1 MPVPVF
7 CWIIEKIYKKEGI
20 VLKDVDSIS
29 MREKV
34 ASFYLYFISF
44 LGLITITISLLEIKI
59 PSHLTILVLLVLF
72 MGITEYFPVRFWRGV
87 SSLSFPIIYSML
99 LLFGTHITALAL
111 VFVTLIIHL
120 LRRSPMERMLFNSTQ
135 HALSLVLA
143 EWFSS
148 KCMVWFS
155 SVINMEVLYENLLF
169 LLLFSIFFCFFNNL
183 FYDLLMVLL
192 PQTYSIHRWNQKNIS
207 VFFCESFCLFYAVLI
222 HILDSQYSLELKGI
236 IVLFFFFPLVAIS
249 IISSF
254 SARIRME
261 KERLYEFFLITT
273 EISRGLSG
281 GNLQH
286 IKKSLKGFL
295 GIQAYVLWTKDEGEW
310 NIQLRDGKLK
320 NDITDYSDEKGEFCK
335 ITENTVFNNW
345 KVGTA
350 PGDGVFEDVIRSL
363 VYFPLIVNNE
373 LIGMFVAGKSR
384 GAGFFP
390 EDVQLLATFSNQ
402 LANIVKTRILIS
414 EQEKRMILEE
424 RNRIAR
430 EIHDGIAQALAGVIF
445 QLESAQ
451 KKYHDKPIDMQQ
463 VVEKSIK
470 DLRESLGEVR
480 YSIYALKPY
489 PTQQLGLKQAIA
501 SKIKSLKQE
510 YELDITY
517 HERGHSR
524 ALSFS
529 KERVIFDTLQESLQ
543 NIVKHAQAEE
553 IDVLLSY
560 QSEHVLL
567 KVKDNG
573 VGFSL
578 FESMVKTKH
587 EPHYGIL
594 HMNEQAEQLG
604 ATLQIDSSLGK
615 GTEITL
621 LIPDSQTRGA

>member
-1 MPVPVF
+1 M
-7 CWIIEKIYKKEGI
+7 
-20 VLKDVDSIS
+20 KDVNSIS
-29 MREKV
+29 TREKV

-59 PSHLTILVLLVLF
+59 PSHPTILILLLIF
-72 MGITEYFPVRFWRGV
+72 MGIAEYFPVRFWRGT
-87 SSLSFPIIYSML
+87 SSLTFPIIYAMNWQ
-99 LLFGTHITALAL
+99 FGIHITIIAI

-120 LRRSPMERMLFNSTQ
+120 HRRSPIQRMLFNSTQ
-135 HALSLVLA
+135 HALSLILA
-143 EWFSS
+143 EWFSNECLS
-148 KCMVWFS
+148 LLISRMDMS
-155 SVINMEVLYENLLF
+155 VLYEKLIS
-169 LLLFSIFFCFFNNL
+169 LLLFCLFFVFFNNRL
-183 FYDLLMVLL
+183 YDLLMVLL
-192 PQTYSIHRWNQKNIS
+192 PQPYSIYQWYKKTITVFLCETFGLSYAALMHLLSSTYSVEINEIT
-207 VFFCESFCLFYAVLI
+207 
-222 HILDSQYSLELKGI
+222 
-236 IVLFFFFPLVAIS
+236 VLFFFFPLVVIS
-249 IISSF
+249 VISSF
-254 SARIRME
+254 SVRIRME
-261 KERLYEFFLITT
+261 KERLYELFLITT
-273 EISRGLSG
+273 EISRGLTG
-281 GNLQH
+281 GNLKH
-286 IKKSLKGFL
+286 IKQALKGFF
-295 GIQAYVLWTKDEGEW
+295 GIQAYVIWTKDDGNW
-310 NIQLRDGKLK
+310 NLLLKDGKVKLDISDDSDKFEAFGEISK
-320 NDITDYSDEKGEFCK
+320 NL
-335 ITENTVFNNW
+335 VFNDW
-345 KVGTA
+345 KTGAA
-350 PGDGVFEDVIRSL
+350 PGDEIFNDVIRSL
-363 VYFPLIVNNE
+363 VYFPLSVNDE
-373 LIGMFVAGKSR
+373 LVGMFVAGKTR
-384 GAGFFP
+384 NAGFFP
-390 EDVQLLATFSNQ
+390 EDVQSLATFSNQ
-402 LANIVKTRILIS
+402 LANVVKTRILIS

-451 KKYHDKPIDMQQ
+451 KKYHDKPTDMQQ

-543 NIVKHAQAEE
+543 NIVKHAQAEK

-567 KVKDNG
+567 RVKDNG

-604 ATLQIDSSLGK
+604 ATLQIDSSVGK

>member
-1 MPVPVF
+1 M
-7 CWIIEKIYKKEGI
+7 
-20 VLKDVDSIS
+20 KDVDSIS

-59 PSHLTILVLLVLF
+59 PSHPTIIVLLILF

-99 LLFGTHITALAL
+99 LLFGTHITVLSL

-120 LRRSPMERMLFNSTQ
+120 LRRSPVERILFNSTQ
-135 HALSLVLA
+135 HALSLILA

-148 KCMVWFS
+148 KCMLLLTS
-155 SVINMEVLYENLLF
+155 GMNMAVLYEKLIF

-183 FYDLLMVLL
+183 FYDLLIVLL
-192 PQTYSIHRWNQKNIS
+192 PQPYSMRRWNQKNIS
-207 VFFCESFCLFYAVLI
+207 VFLCESFCLFYAALM
-222 HILDSQYSLELKGI
+222 HILGTQYRLEMNE
-236 IVLFFFFPLVAIS
+236 IVFFFFFFPLVAIS

-254 SARIRME
+254 SARVRME

-273 EISRGLSG
+273 EISRGLSD

-295 GIQAYVLWTKDEGEW
+295 GIQAYVLWTKDEDGW
-310 NIQLRDGKLK
+310 SIQLKDGKLK
-320 NDITDYSDEKGEFCK
+320 KKITDYSNDAEKFEE
-335 ITENTVFNNW
+335 ITKNTVLNNW
-345 KVGTA
+345 KIGTA

-363 VYFPLIVNNE
+363 VYFPLIVNDE
-373 LIGMFVAGKSR
+373 LIGMFVTGKSR
-384 GAGFFP
+384 SSGFFP
-390 EDVQLLATFSNQ
+390 EDVQLLETFSNQ

-451 KKYHDKPIDMQQ
+451 KKYRDKPTDMQQ
-463 VVEKSIK
+463 VVEKSIRK
-470 DLRESLGEVR
+470 LRGSLGEVR

-501 SKIKSLKQE
+501 SKIKSVKQE
-510 YELDITY
+510 YELDIRY

-524 ALSFS
+524 TLSFS
-529 KERVIFDTLQESLQ
+529 KERVIFDTFQESLQ
-543 NIVKHAQAEE
+543 NIVKHAQAEK

-560 QSEHVLL
+560 QREHVLL

-578 FESMVKTKH
+578 FESMIKTKC

-604 ATLQIDSSLGK
+604 ATLQIDSSVGK